1 MTHPDRTANRDLS
14 DYLDLALRLANLF
27 PALLDFE
34 TGEIGPDLASCH
46 CPRRLGPRRMLGNP
60 GLLVRNGER
69 RGQDE
74 RTHGQEGHRQAGAG
88 DEVTT
93 SNQLYHGRM
102 STRHA

>member
-1 MTHPDRTANRDLS
+1 MRSLLPATA
-14 DYLDLALRLANLF
+14 LA
-27 PALLDFE
+27 
-34 TGEIGPDLASCH
+34 ASV
-46 CPRRLGPRRMLGNP
+46 LVAMLGNP

-74 RTHGQEGHRQAGAG
+74 RTHGQEEHRQEGAG

>member
-1 MTHPDRTANRDLS
+1 MF
-14 DYLDLALRLANLF
+14 LAYCR
-27 PALLDFE
+27 
-34 TGEIGPDLASCH
+34 

-69 RGQDE
+69 GGQDE

-93 SNQLYHGRM
+93 SDQLYHSGM

>member
-1 MTHPDRTANRDLS
+1 MTHPNSTANRDLT
-14 DYLDLALRLANLF
+14 DYLNLALRL
-27 PALLDFE
+27 ALLDFE

-46 CPRRLGPRRMLGNP
+46 GPRRLGPRRMLGNP

-74 RTHGQEGHRQAGAG
+74 RTHGQEEHRQEGAG